1 MTKKLY
7 VINSPFPWNSPTIMP
22 TKKILRKLQVGSDQN
37 PVCLLWI
44 RGSYY
49 QFSRDYSYNDPYKPP
64 SVLLRNVM
72 SGFWTPCLIDSMLI
86 RKFVN
91 LYLELQSSRVHIQG
105 LLFSQVC
112 QVSTFGFAGCAC
124 RLPRAPWTRIAGFLG
139 RSMMGLPSQDVVHT
153 KGGSSQDL

>member
-1 MTKKLY
+1 MGLKLSKK
-7 VINSPFPWNSPTIMP
+7 MP
-22 TKKILRKLQVGSDQN
+22 TEKYSANSKQFRDQN

-44 RGSYY
+44 GDHTTNSLGVIAIRIPTKPH
-49 QFSRDYSYNDPYKPP
+49 QYNG
-64 SVLLRNVM
+64 M

-91 LYLELQSSRVHIQG
+91 LYLELQSSRVYIQG

-112 QVSTFGFAGCAC
+112 QVSPFGFAGCAC

-153 KGGSSQDL
+153 KGGSSQDGRK